1 MELKKEIFGVWIL
14 FTVRGRLDAQ
24 TAPKLDKE
32 LLPEIEKRLDIVLD
46 FSELEYISSM
56 GIRSI
61 MQAIKKT
68 YELNHRVA
76 ICGMRPP
83 QSRKYFPLSALMHS
97 WMSMTI
103 SRIFPLHLIS
113 MRHGKADLLFAAVG
127 LK

>member
-76 ICGMRPP
+76 ICGMRPAVKEVLF
-83 QSRKYFPLSALMHS
+83 SARVDALLDVYDKLSDLPFASDIH
-97 WMSMTI
+97 T
-103 SRIFPLHLIS
+103 SRITGIQNS
-113 MRHGKADLLFAAVG
+113 
-127 LK
+127 

>member
-61 MQAIKKT
+61 MQAVKKT

-76 ICGMRPP
+76 ICGMRPAV
-83 QSRKYFPLSALMHS
+83 KEVLSSARIDALLDVYDNLSELPFASDIH
-97 WMSMTI
+97 T
-103 SRIFPLHLIS
+103 SRITGVQNS
-113 MRHGKADLLFAAVG
+113 
-127 LK
+127 

>member
-76 ICGMRPP
+76 ICGMRPAI
-83 QSRKYFPLSALMHS
+83 KEVLSSARIDALLDVYDNLSELPFASDIH
-97 WMSMTI
+97 T
-103 SRIFPLHLIS
+103 SRITGIQNS
-113 MRHGKADLLFAAVG
+113 
-127 LK
+127 

>member
-24 TAPKLDKE
+24 TAPKLDEE

-76 ICGMRPP
+76 ICGMRPAV
-83 QSRKYFPLSALMHS
+83 KEVLSSARIDALLDVYDNLSDLPFASDIH
-97 WMSMTI
+97 T
-103 SRIFPLHLIS
+103 SRITGIQNS
-113 MRHGKADLLFAAVG
+113 
-127 LK
+127 

>member
-1 MELKKEIFGVWIL
+1 MELKKEIFGVWVL

-24 TAPKLDKE
+24 TAPKLDEE

-61 MQAIKKT
+61 MQAVKKT

-76 ICGMRPP
+76 ICGMRPVV
-83 QSRKYFPLSALMHS
+83 KEVLSSARIDALLDVYDNLSDLPFASDIH
-97 WMSMTI
+97 T
-103 SRIFPLHLIS
+103 SRITGIQNS
-113 MRHGKADLLFAAVG
+113 
-127 LK
+127 

>member
-24 TAPKLDKE
+24 TAPKLDEE

-76 ICGMRPP
+76 ICGMRPAV
-83 QSRKYFPLSALMHS
+83 KEVLSSVRIDALLDVYDNLSDLPFASDIH
-97 WMSMTI
+97 T
-103 SRIFPLHLIS
+103 SRITGIQNS
-113 MRHGKADLLFAAVG
+113 
-127 LK
+127 

>member
-1 MELKKEIFGVWIL
+1 MELKKEVLGVWIL

-61 MQAIKKT
+61 MQAVKKT

-76 ICGMRPP
+76 ICGMRPAV
-83 QSRKYFPLSALMHS
+83 KEVLSSARIDALLDVYDNLSDLPFASDIH
-97 WMSMTI
+97 T
-103 SRIFPLHLIS
+103 SRITGIQNS
-113 MRHGKADLLFAAVG
+113 
-127 LK
+127 

>member
-76 ICGMRPP
+76 ICGMRPAV
-83 QSRKYFPLSALMHS
+83 KEVLSSARIDALLDVYDNLSELPFASDIH
-97 WMSMTI
+97 T
-103 SRIFPLHLIS
+103 SRITGIQNS
-113 MRHGKADLLFAAVG
+113 
-127 LK
+127 

>member
-24 TAPKLDKE
+24 TAPKLDEE

-61 MQAIKKT
+61 MQAVKKT

-83 QSRKYFPLSALMHS
+83 VKEVLSSARIDALLDVYDNLSDLPFASDIH
-97 WMSMTI
+97 T
-103 SRIFPLHLIS
+103 SRITGIQNS
-113 MRHGKADLLFAAVG
+113 
-127 LK
+127 

>member
-83 QSRKYFPLSALMHS
+83 VKEVLSSARIDALLDVYDNLSELPFASDIHTSRES
-97 WMSMTI
+97 
-103 SRIFPLHLIS
+103 
-113 MRHGKADLLFAAVG
+113 
-127 LK
+127 

>member
-76 ICGMRPP
+76 ICGMRPAVKEVLF
-83 QSRKYFPLSALMHS
+83 SARIDALLDVYDNLSAKDEN
-97 WMSMTI
+97 
-103 SRIFPLHLIS
+103 PVLIAS
-113 MRHGKADLLFAAVG
+113 DGILFYRTAEVT
-127 LK
+127 